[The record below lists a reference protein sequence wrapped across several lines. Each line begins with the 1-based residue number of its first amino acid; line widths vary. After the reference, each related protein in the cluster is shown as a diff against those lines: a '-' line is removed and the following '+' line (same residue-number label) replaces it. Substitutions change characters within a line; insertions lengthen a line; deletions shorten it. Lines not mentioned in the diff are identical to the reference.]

1 MKYAALAVAVLFV
14 FMASVP
20 DANAI
25 ACARGV
31 YRAGVRVQGERPSFT
46 GRLPVAPGSTAGGS
60 AGEMSGC
67 SGQAGKSF
75 TVP

>member
-1 MKYAALAVAVLFV
+1 VKYAALAVAILFV
-14 FMASVP
+14 MASVP

-25 ACARGV
+25 VCARGV

-46 GRLPVAPGSTAGGS
+46 GRLRVAPGSTAGGS